1 MGAVVSNRSVT
12 RARRNKIVGTNSV
25 GNGIRN
31 KAKIRD
37 SKKHKKVKNYVVK
50 SQIGLEVKDCNIF
63 KSKKSGET
71 NQGQKTVQSKVISPK
86 SKKLSLKVAKTKGSK
101 NGKQIDDSAKN
112 VKEKKITS
120 KKLETIPNAK
130 NTTK

>member
-1 MGAVVSNRSVT
+1 MGESEVNGGSSGVIGQAQGRYNTRSNAVVSNRSVT
-12 RARRNKIVGTNSV
+12 RARRNKILGTNSV

-50 SQIGLEVKDCNIF
+50 SQIGFEVKDCNIF

-71 NQGQKTVQSKVISPK
+71 NQG
-86 SKKLSLKVAKTKGSK
+86 
-101 NGKQIDDSAKN
+101 
-112 VKEKKITS
+112 
-120 KKLETIPNAK
+120 
-130 NTTK
+130 